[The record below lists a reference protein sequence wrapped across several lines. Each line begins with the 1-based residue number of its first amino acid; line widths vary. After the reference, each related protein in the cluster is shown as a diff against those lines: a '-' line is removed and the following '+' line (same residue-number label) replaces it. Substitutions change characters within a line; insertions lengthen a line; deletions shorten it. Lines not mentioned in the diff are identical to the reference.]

1 MKAGCAG
8 GRNSVVML
16 GGQVIGRLR
25 EKDEVPSAASVHISL
40 KEGHGRCDESTSA
53 GKGSSVA

>member
-1 MKAGCAG
+1 M
-8 GRNSVVML
+8 
-16 GGQVIGRLR
+16 IGRLR

-53 GKGSSVA
+53 GKDSSVA